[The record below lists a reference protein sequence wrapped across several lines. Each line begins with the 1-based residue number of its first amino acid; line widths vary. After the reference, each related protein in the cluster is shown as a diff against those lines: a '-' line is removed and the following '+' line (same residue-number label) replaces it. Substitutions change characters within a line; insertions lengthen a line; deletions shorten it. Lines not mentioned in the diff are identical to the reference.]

1 MESVEARYQRGR
13 ALRSQV
19 PRSSHADF
27 TRNADVDPVALLL
40 SQEDGRL
47 PDLIPVRHQRMGEN
61 AYAFYRAGA
70 KLMASDL
77 ATTPATDLTVQLC
90 GDAHLANFGW
100 YGSPERQLVF
110 DINDFDETLP
120 GSFEWDLKRLAASF
134 VIAAAD
140 NGVDPIDR
148 ESIAHTCVSEYRDSM
163 ATFAGKGLL
172 DVWYEQIVAGKV
184 LDDLKSA
191 GEDRRAKDVK
201 KLSKKARRQDSR
213 HVLGKLTE
221 QIDGEHR
228 FRNDAPFLVPVRDL
242 DTSPIPP
249 DEVSS
254 IVKHTVDSYTD
265 SMQDHLAA
273 LLRRF
278 TLVDVA
284 LKVVGVGSV
293 GTRCFAVMLIG
304 RDENDP
310 LFLQVK
316 EAGASVLEDHFPESA
331 YGHKGRRV
339 VEGQRAMQTSSDP
352 FLGWTSSPLG
362 IQYYVRQ
369 LKDMKASFDI
379 GQFGVSEFQRYS
391 AACAWTLA
399 QAHARTGDAVMLSGY
414 MGSGDVFADAIT
426 AFALAYAEQN
436 EEDFA
441 AFGEAVGFSDGADE
455 SVPATQISAR
465 QAHERR

>member
-1 MESVEARYQRGR
+1 VESVEERYQRGK
-13 ALRSQV
+13 ALRSEV
-19 PRSSHADF
+19 PRSSHAEF
-27 TRNADVDPVALLL
+27 TRSPDVDPVTLLL
-40 SQEDGRL
+40 SQEEGRL
-47 PDLIPVRHQRMGEN
+47 PDLIPVRHQRMGES

-70 KLMASDL
+70 MLMASDL
-77 ATTPATDLTVQLC
+77 ATTPTTGLTVQLC

-140 NGVDPIDR
+140 NGVDPADR
-148 ESIAHTCVSEYRDSM
+148 ESIVRTCVSEYRDSM
-163 ATFAGKGLL
+163 AKFAGEGLL

-184 LDDLKSA
+184 LEDLKAA
-191 GEDRRAKDVK
+191 GEDLRAKDVK
-201 KLSKKARRQDSR
+201 KLSKKARRQDSLR
-213 HVLGKLTE
+213 VLGKLTE
-221 QIDGEHR
+221 SVDGRHR
-228 FRNDAPFLVPVRDL
+228 FKNDAPFLVPISDI
-242 DTSPIPP
+242 DASPIPP
-249 DEVSS
+249 AEVSS
-254 IVKHTVDSYTD
+254 IVEHTIATYTE

-293 GTRCFAVMLIG
+293 GTRCFAVLLTG
-304 RDENDP
+304 RDDGDP

-316 EAGASVLEDHFPESA
+316 EATASVLEDQFDESS
-331 YGHKGRRV
+331 YDHHGRRV

-362 IQYYVRQ
+362 VQFYVRQ

-379 GQFGVSEFQRYS
+379 AQFGVAEFQRYS

-399 QAHARTGDAVMLSGY
+399 QAHARTGDAVVLSAY

-436 EEDFA
+436 DEDFS
-441 AFGEAVGFSDGADE
+441 AFDTAVGFSDASDD
-455 SVPATQISAR
+455 SSSA
-465 QAHERR
+465 A

>member
-1 MESVEARYQRGR
+1 
-13 ALRSQV
+13 
-19 PRSSHADF
+19 
-27 TRNADVDPVALLL
+27 
-40 SQEDGRL
+40 
-47 PDLIPVRHQRMGEN
+47 MGES

-70 KLMASDL
+70 MLMASDL
-77 ATTPATDLTVQLC
+77 ATAPTTGLGVQLC

-140 NGVDPIDR
+140 NGVDPADR
-148 ESIAHTCVSEYRDSM
+148 ESIVRTCISEYRDSM
-163 ATFAGKGLL
+163 ANFAGKRLL

-184 LDDLKSA
+184 LDDLKAA
-191 GEDRRAKDVK
+191 GEELRAKDVK
-201 KLSKKARRQDSR
+201 KLRKKALHQDSLR
-213 HVLGKLTE
+213 VLGKLTE
-221 QIDGEHR
+221 RVDGEHR
-228 FRNDAPFLVPVRDL
+228 FKNDAPFLVPVRDL
-242 DTSPIPP
+242 DTSPLPP
-249 DEVSS
+249 VEVSS
-254 IVKHTVDSYTD
+254 VVEHTVSAYTE

-293 GTRCFAVMLIG
+293 GTRCFAVLLTG
-304 RDENDP
+304 RDDEDP

-316 EAGASVLEDHFPESA
+316 EASASVLEDHFGESA
-331 YGHKGRRV
+331 YDHHGRRV

-362 IQYYVRQ
+362 TQYYVRQ

-379 GQFGVSEFQRYS
+379 GQFGVDEFQRYS

-399 QAHARTGDAVMLSGY
+399 QAHARTGDAVVLSGY

-426 AFALAYAEQN
+426 AFALAYADQN
-436 EEDFA
+436 DKDFT
-441 AFGEAVGFSDGADE
+441 AFDAAVGFSVEADDPP
-455 SVPATQISAR
+455 STA
-465 QAHERR
+465 